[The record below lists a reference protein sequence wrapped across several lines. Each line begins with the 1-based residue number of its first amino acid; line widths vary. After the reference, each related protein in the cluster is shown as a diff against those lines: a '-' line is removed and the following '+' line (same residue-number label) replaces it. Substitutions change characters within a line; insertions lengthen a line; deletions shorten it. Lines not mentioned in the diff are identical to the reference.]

1 MPIVPY
7 LLMPK
12 QERMYIQ
19 SLQPEATNSISYL
32 NIVADKIEKLTI
44 KVLDVQGWVA
54 KKVIAE
60 VEEGKQQLD
69 LNLNDLSS
77 GIYILNAFIGD
88 VFIKSIRF
96 VKQ

>member
-1 MPIVPY
+1 
-7 LLMPK
+7 
-12 QERMYIQ
+12 MYIQ